1 MHHKTQITK
10 LKYADIKNEPCNR
23 KNAFNFAHGK
33 HELKFKNIP
42 YNTRCLIVTY
52 KINETLE
59 LATLKLKLNM

>member
-23 KNAFNFAHGK
+23 KNAFKFAHGK

-42 YNTRCLIVTY
+42 YNPRCLI
-52 KINETLE
+52 ET
-59 LATLKLKLNM
+59 